1 MSNFSRID
9 RHGLIFILGKN
20 IDGMCA
26 YFYDGSVYK
35 AKRTHI
41 GIEWKYSHQMEINK
55 LREVINSFNKIRELL
70 ND

>member
-20 IDGMCA
+20 IDNMYA

-35 AKRTHI
+35 AKKTHI
-41 GIEWKYSHQMEINK
+41 GIEWRYSYQVNK
-55 LREVINSFNKIRELL
+55 DKLGEVITSFNKKWELI
-70 ND
+70 DG

>member
-20 IDGMCA
+20 IDNMYA

-35 AKRTHI
+35 AKRTYI
-41 GIEWKYSHQMEINK
+41 GIEWRYSHQMEIDK
-55 LREVINSFNKIRELL
+55 LREVVNSFNKAWELA
-70 ND
+70 NE